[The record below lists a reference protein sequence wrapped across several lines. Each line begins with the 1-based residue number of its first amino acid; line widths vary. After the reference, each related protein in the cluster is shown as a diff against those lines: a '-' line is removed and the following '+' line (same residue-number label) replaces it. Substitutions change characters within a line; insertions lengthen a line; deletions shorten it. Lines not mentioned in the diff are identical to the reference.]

1 MMTNKVLGNIPQFV
15 IRNILL
21 VHNRKHP
28 NKRMYIKGEEN
39 VDKTNTGAQR
49 SVHNWYGKAN
59 KMCEQ
64 NYINMFN
71 PNYKSYTWEDV
82 WK

>member
-1 MMTNKVLGNIPQFV
+1 MNIPQYIV
-15 IRNILL
+15 KNILL
-21 VHNRKHP
+21 VPNRNHP
-28 NKRMYIKGEEN
+28 EKRNYVQGETGDTMNRLRRSNK
-39 VDKTNTGAQR
+39 
-49 SVHNWYGKAN
+49 WYVNAN

-64 NYINMFN
+64 NYLNMFN